1 MHSERKER
9 RTLLILYVLAAYI
22 FFQVCWWGYSL
33 AMAHYHH
40 IRSVHPLET
49 EQQKLFEKKIWMIAG
64 EGGVFLILL
73 LLGFWYVKKTI
84 VRELRLARREK
95 TFLLSVTHEL
105 KTPVAAIRLFLET
118 LKTRK
123 LDEQQ
128 HQQIIGDALKETERL
143 QNMSENILLA
153 TRLDQQMDGKTNEE
167 FDLSELL
174 QNLVHRF
181 NRISNNRVE
190 ASIENDV
197 QLKGDREL
205 LRALFY
211 NLIEN
216 ALKYSGTEASVRVT
230 LQSGAGET
238 QVRVM
243 DNGPGISDGEKKL
256 VFGKFY
262 RSGDEQTRR
271 YKGTG
276 LGLYIASSVARMH
289 QARIEITDNTPTGC
303 IFAVSFSKH

>member
-1 MHSERKER
+1 MQSERKER
-9 RTLLILYVLAAYI
+9 RTLFILYVLAAYI

-40 IRSVHPLET
+40 ILSVHPNEI
-49 EQQKLFEKKIWMIAG
+49 EQQELFKKKIWMIAG

-84 VRELRLARREK
+84 IRELRLAQREK

-128 HQQIIGDALKETERL
+128 SQQIVQDALKETERL

-153 TRLDQQMDGKTNEE
+153 TRFDQLEDGRIIESFN
-167 FDLSELL
+167 LSELL
-174 QNLVHRF
+174 ENLANRF
-181 NRISNNRVE
+181 NRIANGR
-190 ASIENDV
+190 IES
-197 QLKGDREL
+197 QITHQIMYKGDREL

-216 ALKYSGTEASVRVT
+216 ALKYSGNKGKVVIRLEPTERQILA
-230 LQSGAGET
+230 QIADE
-238 QVRVM
+238 
-243 DNGPGISDGEKKL
+243 GPGIPDEEKKL

-262 RSGDEQTRR
+262 RSGDEQTRK

-276 LGLYIASSVARMH
+276 LGLYIAYNVAKMH
-289 QARIEITDNTPTGC
+289 HAKIEIKDNAPAGS
-303 IFAVSFSKH
+303 IFAVSFSR

>member
-1 MHSERKER
+1 MQSERKER

-40 IRSVHPLET
+40 IVSVHPNEVD
-49 EQQKLFEKKIWMIAG
+49 QQELFKKKIWMIAG

-73 LLGFWYVKKTI
+73 LLGFWYIKKTI
-84 VRELRLARREK
+84 IRELRLARREK

-128 HQQIIGDALKETERL
+128 SQQIVQDALKETERL

-153 TRLDQQMDGKTNEE
+153 SRFDHHDDGTINEN

-174 QNLVHRF
+174 VKLTARF
-181 NRISNNRVE
+181 NRISGNRIE
-190 ASIENDV
+190 AQIMPDIII
-197 QLKGDREL
+197 KGDKEL

-211 NLIEN
+211 NLVEN
-216 ALKYSGTEASVRVT
+216 ALKYSGVSGKVVIFLKSTEDHIVAEI
-230 LQSGAGET
+230 A
-238 QVRVM
+238 
-243 DNGPGISDGEKKL
+243 DNGPGIPDEEKKL

-262 RSGDEQTRR
+262 RSGDEQTRK

-276 LGLYIASSVARMH
+276 LGLYIAQNVARMH
-289 QARIEITDNTPTGC
+289 SAKIEIKDNAPAGS
-303 IFAVSFSKH
+303 IFAVSFIK